1 MSMLK
6 PIALGLVLAHLTFVV
21 WIGFWAGS
29 VLFFGIL
36 LTIVLLAVAK
46 PSSDVA
52 VYE

>member
-6 PIALGLVLAHLTFVV
+6 LIALGLVLPHLTFVL
-21 WIGFWAGS
+21 WFGFWAGS

>member
-6 PIALGLVLAHLTFVV
+6 LIALGLVLAHLTFVLLF
-21 WIGFWAGS
+21 GFWAGS

>member
-6 PIALGLVLAHLTFVV
+6 LIALVLVLAYLTFVL
-21 WIGFWAGS
+21 WLGFWAGS
-29 VLFFGIL
+29 VLFFCIL